1 MKTSLRKLRGFG
13 LNKHEVKER
22 RDIRPLAQLDELA
35 QAALVRFLLLSCVFF
50 FFCCP
55 ENEKE
60 KERKRGHESRKS
72 EPCRVN
78 SLAFF
83 SFFLWFLSS
92 QTC

>member
-50 FFCCP
+50 FFVAQKMRRKRK
-55 ENEKE
+55 ENE
-60 KERKRGHESRKS
+60 
-72 EPCRVN
+72 VTN
-78 SLAFF
+78 LARANHVV
-83 SFFLWFLSS
+83 
-92 QTC
+92 